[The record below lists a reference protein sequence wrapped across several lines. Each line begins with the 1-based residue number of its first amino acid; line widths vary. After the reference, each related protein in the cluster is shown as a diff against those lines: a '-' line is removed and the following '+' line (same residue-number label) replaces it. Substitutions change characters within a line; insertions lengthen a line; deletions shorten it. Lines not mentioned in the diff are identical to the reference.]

1 MTALKGTFSVGGMK
15 SFIFSNPSSR
25 LPQHQNTCALKAMY
39 G

>member
-15 SFIFSNPSSR
+15 SFIFSNLSQQASK
-25 LPQHQNTCALKAMY
+25 HQNTCVLKANY